1 MENLLRA
8 DAQSAAIS
16 KSKGGKINKNFCKLP
31 AMKM

>member
-16 KSKGGKINKNFCKLP
+16 KSKGGKIKKKICKLP
-31 AMKM
+31 AKKM